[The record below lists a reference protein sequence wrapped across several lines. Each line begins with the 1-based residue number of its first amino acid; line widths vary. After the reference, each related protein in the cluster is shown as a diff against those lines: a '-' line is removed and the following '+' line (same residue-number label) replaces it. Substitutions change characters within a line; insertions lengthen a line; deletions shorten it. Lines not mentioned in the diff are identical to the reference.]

1 VAREYFKAYHSYLE
15 SIEPLGDAER
25 GRLFTALLTYSR
37 TGIVPELQG
46 NERFVFPTLKS
57 NIEREI
63 ASYEENSAKNAING
77 SKGGRPQKTQKTQ
90 SVFSVFEKT
99 QKRQDKEEDKD
110 KEKDKEDIE
119 RNINISLAQK
129 SDDFDRFWS
138 AYPRK
143 KAKADAQKAWKG
155 VKVELSVI
163 LNAIEQQKRSPDWQ
177 KEGGKYIPYPASWL
191 RGKRWE
197 DTDSQE
203 SDGPVIHE
211 APPEWDYDPNKG
223 LLERLGVE
231 F

>member
-1 VAREYFKAYHSYLE
+1 MAREYFKAYHSYLE

-77 SKGGRPQKTQKTQ
+77 AKGGRPQKTQKTQ

-110 KEKDKEDIE
+110 KEKYKEP
-119 RNINISLAQK
+119 K
-129 SDDFDRFWS
+129 
-138 AYPRK
+138 
-143 KAKADAQKAWKG
+143 
-155 VKVELSVI
+155 
-163 LNAIEQQKRSPDWQ
+163 
-177 KEGGKYIPYPASWL
+177 
-191 RGKRWE
+191 
-197 DTDSQE
+197 
-203 SDGPVIHE
+203 
-211 APPEWDYDPNKG
+211 
-223 LLERLGVE
+223 
-231 F
+231 